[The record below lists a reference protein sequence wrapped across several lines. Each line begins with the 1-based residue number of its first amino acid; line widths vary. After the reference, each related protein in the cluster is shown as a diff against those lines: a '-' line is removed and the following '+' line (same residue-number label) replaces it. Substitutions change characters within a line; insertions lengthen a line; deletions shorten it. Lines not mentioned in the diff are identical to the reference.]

1 MAVPSEPSE
10 LGEAGATGRR
20 QRTYCPGAAA
30 VDAGADAGGGIADAD
45 ADVPEEGA
53 AEPWLGGAMSRA
65 SNRLGGDYPL
75 SSPRPS
81 RAVQRAR
88 LCAIT

>member
-30 VDAGADAGGGIADAD
+30 VDAGADAGGGVADAD

-53 AEPWLGGAMSRA
+53 AEPRLGGAMSRA